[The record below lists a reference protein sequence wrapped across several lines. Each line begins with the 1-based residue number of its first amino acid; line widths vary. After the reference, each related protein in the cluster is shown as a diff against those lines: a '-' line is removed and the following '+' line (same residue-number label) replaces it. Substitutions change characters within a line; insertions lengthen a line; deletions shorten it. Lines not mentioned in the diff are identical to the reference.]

1 MKRFIAVFGIAV
13 AAFVGCKERAST
25 ENPRGE
31 GSQAGAGG
39 AGPGYDGTQSG
50 AGAAPTNDTKTHT
63 QP

>member
-1 MKRFIAVFGIAV
+1 MILLAIAA
-13 AAFVGCKERAST
+13 AAFIGCKDHASS

-50 AGAAPTNDTKTHT
+50 ASPTNDTKTQT
-63 QP
+63 RP